1 MSNAIGILSANMII
15 FVIMWASLK
24 IKLFLI
30 SKKPMFSKTR
40 LLALARLCRN
50 ISLKK
55 CPLYYIV
62 YALTQCLSVLGNRK
76 SCNSF

>member
-1 MSNAIGILSANMII
+1 MSNAIGILSENMII

-30 SKKPMFSKTR
+30 SKKPIFSKTR
-40 LLALARLCRN
+40 LLAHAQLCRN
-50 ISLKK
+50 ISFKK

-62 YALTQCLSVLGNRK
+62 YALTQCHSVLGNRK
-76 SCNSF
+76 PRNTF